1 MILKTD
7 KWDYFQRPIIDFFS
21 FLVLASGEFR
31 FLEALESGIG
41 SCSFYCHSFLF
52 SDNVSIFC
60 CRNKDASNLTNCEYQ
75 SWAGNGYCDD
85 PVNTVECGFD
95 LGDCCP
101 KDAKDTTWKQYC
113 KYCECKQEQ

>member
-1 MILKTD
+1 MKYKNTQPSYIFHRENPQNAEPQNGPRRGL
-7 KWDYFQRPIIDFFS
+7 DFI
-21 FLVLASGEFR
+21 
-31 FLEALESGIG
+31 AL
-41 SCSFYCHSFLF
+41 
-52 SDNVSIFC
+52 
-60 CRNKDASNLTNCEYQ
+60 
-75 SWAGNGYCDD
+75 WAGNGYCDD